1 MCKVLDNSL
10 YIKERKKYLKI
21 SQCVTSFNALYNK
34 NNIIQDDIF
43 CVLENYAARHDMP
56 LELLRY
62 PIGDAELC
70 ACTFIRQRRMFVM
83 INSAIPLSKQ
93 IFAAAHELYHI
104 YCYCEE
110 KDFALLQFGS
120 ILESGVIEDEAKEL
134 EDMEAN
140 AFAALLL
147 APRDR
152 LEEQSD
158 VYNLSYKEV
167 SVQLILKIMDI
178 FAIPYKAAVLRLFE
192 EEKIDKKTA
201 RNLLQIDRD
210 EINKQMEV
218 TGKAVRWQEIPR
230 NLIRFGSLLEKMY
243 DLEQRERVR
252 DERLNS
258 DKARLKE
265 IEKMLGKPARQ
276 RRWR

>member
-10 YIKERKKYLKI
+10 YKKNRKRYKKI
-21 SQCVTSFNALYNK
+21 SECVTSFNSIYNK

-43 CVLENYAARHDMP
+43 NVLENYVTCHDMP
-56 LELLRY
+56 FELLRY

-70 ACTFIRQRRMFVM
+70 ACTFIRQGRMFVM

-104 YCYCEE
+104 YCYFEE
-110 KDFALLQFGS
+110 NDFTLMQSGS
-120 ILESGVIEDEAKEL
+120 ILESDIIDDEAKEL

-152 LEEQSD
+152 LEEQSV
-158 VYNLSYKEV
+158 VYNLSYKNV
-167 SVQLILKIMDI
+167 SIQTVLKIMDI

-192 EEKIDKKTA
+192 EEKIDIKTA
-201 RNLLQIDRD
+201 KKLLQTSND
-210 EINKQMEV
+210 EICKQIEV
-218 TGKAVRWQEIPR
+218 TGKAGRWQEIPR
-230 NLIRFGSLLEKMY
+230 GIIRFGSLSEKVY
-243 DLEQRERVR
+243 ELEQWESVR
-252 DERLNS
+252 DERLES
-258 DKARLKE
+258 DKSRLQE
-265 IEKMLGKPARQ
+265 IVKKLGKPAR
-276 RRWR
+276 